1 MATKKPKK
9 ESSFADLVAR
19 LNAMSNMTKEEER
32 ASLMEAARQEPKI
45 LDDKEV
51 TLADIAKLAGI
62 KEYQEEP
69 KVSPKAEK
77 LVESIAKESAEES
90 IITKAIKES
99 DADESISTTIK
110 KEVTEESKRLDKI
123 AELEAQLAELKSQEK
138 EEATLDV
145 DAFKE
150 TFVQEITEY
159 VKEAEA
165 DKLAELYNSFSN
177 NEVEVKEDSFL
188 IKTPETKEV
197 IADAEK
203 AEAPEQEVVQEKEP
217 EAEEPAVEEQ
227 PAEEASGYQGG
238 AEARSHTVTLAGDFT
253 QEEPVTD
260 KDAESIEKMLQDAGI
275 PAEVHASEKAF
286 DKVDIATMADKEAVL
301 KILDDMV
308 EENMDIE
315 YTDELTEAKKKPVPT
330 SPDKWSRAKAKARSK
345 FDVYPSAYANAY
357 AAKEYKKMGG
367 GWRMGKPKKKK

>member
-9 ESSFADLVAR
+9 DTSFADLVAR
-19 LNAMSNMTKEEER
+19 LNAMGNMTKEEER

-51 TLADIAKLAGI
+51 SLADIAKLAGI
-62 KEYQEEP
+62 KEYQDQP
-69 KVSPKAEK
+69 KVSPKAEQ
-77 LVESIAKESAEES
+77 LVESIAKEDQS
-90 IITKAIKES
+90 IITKAIQES
-99 DADESISTTIK
+99 DTDESISTAIR
-110 KEVTEESKRLDKI
+110 KEVTEEDKRLSKI
-123 AELEAQLAELKSQEK
+123 AELEAQLADLKAEEK
-138 EEATLDV
+138 AEATLDT

-150 TFVQEITEY
+150 TFVKEITQY

-177 NEVEVKEDSFL
+177 NIVEVKEDSFL
-188 IKTPETKEV
+188 IKTPETTEI

-203 AEAPEQEVVQEKEP
+203 AEEEVVQEKE
-217 EAEEPAVEEQ
+217 AEEEKTD
-227 PAEEASGYQGG
+227 EASGYEGG
-238 AEARSHTVTLAGDFT
+238 DEARQHEVTLAGDFT
-253 QEEPVTD
+253 AEEPVTE
-260 KDAESIEKMLQDAGI
+260 KDAEDITKMLNDAGI
-275 PAEVHASEKAF
+275 TAEVIPSEEAY
-286 DKVDIATMADKEAVL
+286 DKGNVQTMTDKEQVVKAL
-301 KILDDMV
+301 GDMV
-308 EENMDIE
+308 EENMAVE
-315 YTDELTEAKKKPVPT
+315 YTDDLSEAKKKPVPT

>member
-99 DADESISTTIK
+99 DADESLSTTIK

-138 EEATLDV
+138 EEATLDA
-145 DAFKE
+145 DAFRE

-227 PAEEASGYQGG
+227 PAEEASGYQGS
-238 AEARSHTVTLAGDFT
+238 AEARSHTLTLAGDFT

>member
-9 ESSFADLVAR
+9 DTSFADLVAR
-19 LNAMSNMTKEEER
+19 LNAMGNMTKEEER

-51 TLADIAKLAGI
+51 SLADIAKLAGI
-62 KEYQEEP
+62 KEYQDQP
-69 KVSPKAEK
+69 KVSPKAEQ
-77 LVESIAKESAEES
+77 LVESIAKEDQS
-90 IITKAIKES
+90 IITKAIQES
-99 DADESISTTIK
+99 DTDESISTAIR
-110 KEVTEESKRLDKI
+110 KEVTEEDKRLSKI
-123 AELEAQLAELKSQEK
+123 AELEAQLADLKAEEK
-138 EEATLDV
+138 AEATLDT

-150 TFVQEITEY
+150 TFVKEITEY

-165 DKLAELYNSFSN
+165 DKLAELYNSFST

-188 IKTPETKEV
+188 IKTPETTEI

-203 AEAPEQEVVQEKEP
+203 AEAPEEEVVQEKEP

-227 PAEEASGYQGG
+227 PTEE
-238 AEARSHTVTLAGDFT
+238 
-253 QEEPVTD
+253 EEVGED
-260 KDAESIEKMLQDAGI
+260 DIEL
-275 PAEVHASEKAF
+275 P
-286 DKVDIATMADKEAVL
+286 
-301 KILDDMV
+301 
-308 EENMDIE
+308 EEEIE

-367 GWRMGKPKKKK
+367 GWRMGKPKKK